1 METFLV
7 GTSRARDVQSY
18 SRDRRRR
25 EGNVALRV
33 LSMLPAAVFRAFWYS
48 TRAFWRFLS
57 KRLSNKLALVPL
69 EALGDFVDHQ
79 RALREEHQRPEE
91 EAREQKRPLGG

>member
-25 EGNVALRV
+25 EGRVAITCTIYATRRGVSCL
-33 LSMLPAAVFRAFWYS
+33 LVFD
-48 TRAFWRFLS
+48 TRGVFLS

>member
-7 GTSRARDVQSY
+7 GTSRARDKGSSY

-48 TRAFWRFLS
+48 TRGVFLS
-57 KRLSNKLALVPL
+57 KRLSNKLALVPRVS
-69 EALGDFVDHQ
+69 ALGDFVDHQ
-79 RALREEHQRPEE
+79 NALREEHQRPEE